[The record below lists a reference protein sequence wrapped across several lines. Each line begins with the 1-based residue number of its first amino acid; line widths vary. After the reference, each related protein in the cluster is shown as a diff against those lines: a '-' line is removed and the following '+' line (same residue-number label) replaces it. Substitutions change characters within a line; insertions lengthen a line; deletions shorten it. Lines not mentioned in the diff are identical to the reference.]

1 MQGDM
6 GMAASLATH
15 IRDSIDWDYAL
26 DLDLDLDFVQ
36 IVLQFPDV
44 TEVDFEHALLRVA
57 TQLREAGRRIPDQ
70 VLLDQADAFDELV
83 EEWIGG
89 RLRSRS

>member
-1 MQGDM
+1 M

-15 IRDSIDWDYAL
+15 IRDLIDWDYAL
-26 DLDLDLDFVQ
+26 DFDLDFDQ
-36 IVLQFPDV
+36 IVLQFPDAS
-44 TEVDFEHALLRVA
+44 EADFEHALMRVA
-57 TQLREAGRRIPDQ
+57 TELREAGRRIPDQ

-83 EEWIGG
+83 EEWIGR